1 MAAFSHAL
9 CETELRRFMREITND
24 LTSSQD
30 QKKILNILSI
40 IRFLA
45 NAIPNSNS
53 YVDESEVIENDIA
66 AVISHYG
73 LQMFQE
79 RTKVYKLLFYKLYYS
94 KILIIVLNK
103 LSVEI
108 LSEFPKDKIRTHI
121 DGLFLYGPASNSF
134 LVLTHTVTES
144 RYLFD
149 LKQCVLNINTN
160 VVSFPRL
167 R

>member
-45 NAIPNSNS
+45 NAIPNI
-53 YVDESEVIENDIA
+53 DESEVIENDIA

-79 RTKVYKLLFYKLYYS
+79 RTKVYKLLFCKLYYS

-103 LSVEI
+103 FSVEI

-144 RYLFD
+144 R
-149 LKQCVLNINTN
+149 
-160 VVSFPRL
+160 
-167 R
+167 